1 MTIKEAMNR
10 AIKLQSSVWIWTDDM
25 VTGYE
30 KRDEWIE
37 IDPISATFN
46 RVNKNYVACNH
57 GFIYDDLIRS
67 DWKLQE
73 NNPTES
79 KGK

>member
-1 MTIKEAMNR
+1 MTIKEAMDR
-10 AIKLQSSVWIWTDDM
+10 ATQLQSSVWIWTDDM

-30 KRDEWIE
+30 KRDEWIV
-37 IDPISATFN
+37 IDPIEKTFS

-67 DWKLQE
+67 DWKLRE

-79 KGK
+79 KG